1 MNCWF
6 HMASR
11 SSGRRIAVLGTI
23 LTLFG
28 VATSQ
33 GSHRNDHEHKLL
45 KHLFENYS
53 KEARPVMNKSQAIEV
68 QFDLAYSQLIYLD
81 SKNQILSSKV
91 WLRQMW
97 NNPFLKW
104 NPDNYGGIEAINI
117 DPSLIWR
124 PDIILYNNIGF
135 GETGAIYNFD
145 TKAVLKYT
153 GYTEWFAPTEIHSIC
168 KIDITYFPF
177 DEQKCPLVFGSWTY
191 TGNKLNLTNTR
202 DAADLSKYTV
212 SGEWELI
219 DATLNRH
226 EVTYSCCPHPFIDIT
241 YTIQVK
247 RRVLFYMMNLII
259 PCIVLA
265 VLTVFSFYLP
275 PESGERMGLVITILL
290 GLTVFMMVFTDNVPR
305 TSEVTPLI
313 GKYSVT
319 VLVQVTVALL
329 VTCSILRVYHR
340 DPERNMP
347 NWFRKLVFDILGPM
361 LLALPSEERT
371 KLQQED
377 KNRNFYASKV
387 QGAPYEVHHSQNH
400 LIVSL
405 PKLISPKKGD
415 GEMGSKCFHTSLGS
429 NLSLTPADERMEEIA
444 CGMRTIVAHLK
455 DAQDSDAKVND
466 WHHAAAVLDI
476 AFFWITAITILGSTL
491 AFYFMIPN

>member
-1 MNCWF
+1 MSCW
-6 HMASR
+6 S
-11 SSGRRIAVLGTI
+11 AVDTDAGMPRFLVFGI
-23 LTLFG
+23 LLTLFG
-28 VATSQ
+28 VASSQ
-33 GSHRNDHEHKLL
+33 GSHTDDYQHKLIAD
-45 KHLFENYS
+45 LFKGYS
-53 KEARPVMNKSQAIEV
+53 KDALPVMNKSEAIEV
-68 QFDLAYSQLIYLD
+68 KFDLAYSQLIYLD

-97 NNPFLKW
+97 TNPFLKW
-104 NPDNYGGIEAINI
+104 NPADYDGIEQINV
-117 DPSLIWR
+117 DPKQIWK

-145 TKAVLKYT
+145 TKAVLRHD

-168 KIDITYFPF
+168 KIDISYFPF

-191 TGNKLNLTNTR
+191 TGNKLNLTQTR
-202 DAADLSKYTV
+202 DSADLSKYTV
-212 SGEWELI
+212 SGEWELL
-219 DATLNRH
+219 DAPLNRH
-226 EVTYSCCPHPFIDIT
+226 EVEYNCCPHPFIDIT
-241 YTIQVK
+241 YTIHVK
-247 RRVLFYMMNLII
+247 RRILFYLMNLIV

-340 DPERNMP
+340 DPERKMP
-347 NWFRKLVFDILGPM
+347 GWFRKLIFDILGPM
-361 LLALPSEERT
+361 LLALPSDERN
-371 KLQQED
+371 KMKQDE
-377 KNRNFYASKV
+377 KSRSFYATKV
-387 QGAPYEVHHSQNH
+387 QGAPYEIHRSQNH
-400 LIVSL
+400 LIVSM
-405 PKLISPKKGD
+405 PKITNPKR
-415 GEMGSKCFHTSLGS
+415 GEAEVDSKCFHTPMGSSLS
-429 NLSLTPADERMEEIA
+429 ITHSDERLDEIVY
-444 CGMRTIVAHLK
+444 GMRSIVAHLK
-455 DAQDSDAKVND
+455 DTQETDAKVND

-476 AFFWITAITILGSTL
+476 AFFWITAITIVGSTL
-491 AFYFMIPN
+491 GFYFMIPS